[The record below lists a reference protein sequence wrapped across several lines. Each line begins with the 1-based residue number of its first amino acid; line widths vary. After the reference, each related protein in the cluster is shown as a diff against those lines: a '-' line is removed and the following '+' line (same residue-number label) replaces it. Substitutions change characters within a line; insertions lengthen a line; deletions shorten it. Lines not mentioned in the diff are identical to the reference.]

1 MANSKSEQ
9 KRQAALAALMSSG
22 TLSEAAEKAGI
33 DRRTLYNYLHNDI
46 DFARAYDEMRSMQAV
61 DLLDEMNE
69 RKQQAS
75 AVIMDLMQDTEQPGL
90 VRLKAAQAILEA
102 AAAQNSIVGSIAAGN
117 IRANKDMW
125 DFSER

>member
-1 MANSKSEQ
+1 MSKSDQ
-9 KRQAALAALMSSG
+9 KKQAALAALMGSS

-46 DFARAYDEMRSMQAV
+46 DFARAYDEMRDMQAV
-61 DLLDEMNE
+61 SLLDEMTE
-69 RKQQAS
+69 RRRQAS
-75 AVIMDLMQDTEQPGL
+75 AVIMDLMNDTEQPGV

-102 AAAQNSIVGSIAAGN
+102 AAEQNRIVGSIASEN

>member
-9 KRQAALAALMSSG
+9 KRQAALAALMSSN

-46 DFARAYDEMRSMQAV
+46 DFARAYDEMRNMQAV
-61 DLLDEMNE
+61 DLLDEMTA

-75 AVIMDLMQDTEQPGL
+75 AVIMDLMNDTEQPGA
-90 VRLKAAQAILEA
+90 VRLKAAQSILEA
-102 AAAQNSIVGSIAAGN
+102 AAAQNDIVTNIARSN
-117 IRANKDMW
+117 ISANKDMW